1 MLGLWLQ
8 NLAKCS
14 LTQEAGQTVQEI
26 RGGGGG
32 TERKGKEKQQ
42 IKSIRVDL

>member
-26 RGGGGG
+26 RGGGGA
-32 TERKGKEKQQ
+32 ERKGKEKQQ

>member
-8 NLAKCS
+8 SLAKCS
-14 LTQEAGQTVQEI
+14 LTQEAGQTVQEV
-26 RGGGGG
+26 RGWG
-32 TERKGKEKQQ
+32 EGKEKQQ

>member
-14 LTQEAGQTVQEI
+14 LTPEAGQTVQEI

-32 TERKGKEKQQ
+32 AQKGKEK
-42 IKSIRVDL
+42 KNNKLKA